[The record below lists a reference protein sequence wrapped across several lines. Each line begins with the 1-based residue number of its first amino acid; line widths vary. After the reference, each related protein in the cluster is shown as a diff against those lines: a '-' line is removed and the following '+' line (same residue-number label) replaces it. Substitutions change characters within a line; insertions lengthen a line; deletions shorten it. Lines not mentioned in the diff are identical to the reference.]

1 MKPVRVNFF
10 TAPVQYFKKFLNYKG
25 RSSRSE
31 YWWMMVWSMIFGGA
45 MAGFASITGN
55 LAAYTDNPLRAIMHG
70 NFIVLIIEVLYIIY
84 NIGDF
89 TLTVRRFRDAGLN
102 AWLSLITLIPYVNVM
117 NLDAGY
123 GYNAVYGMV
132 ITALFFFMM
141 YVGLRPSIE
150 DTVGY
155 QAKQ

>member
-55 LAAYTDNPLRAIMHG
+55 LAAYTDNPLQAIMHG

-89 TLTVRRFRDAGLN
+89 SLTVRRFRDAGLN